1 MERNY
6 EWLIG
11 IAALVR
17 VVALVIAAVLGAI
30 LERDVG
36 VLPDA
41 PQGQRS
47 ELSSKSSADK
57 AECLPAP

>member
-17 VVALVIAAVLGAI
+17 VVALAIAAVLGAI

-36 VLPDA
+36 VLPGG
-41 PQGQRS
+41 PQDQRS
-47 ELSSKSSADK
+47 GLLSRSSAAR